1 MGRRRWW
8 ARRGGKLPGLLAGG
22 HARSAGSGEAVCGS
36 RIPLVAGARGIV
48 MARVRVARAVMARV
62 RVARAVIAR
71 AVVPWVALP
80 PVFMAWR
87 VEPWRVEPWRVE
99 PWRATASVR
108 VDRMVP
114 FRMVPFGVPGPAR
127 ESPVRIWLLRTGLP
141 GITGIRLVRGE
152 PGRAFG
158 RRVAVLVAVPDIG
171 WVPVRRS
178 TAGTAI
184 TPGVGSTP
192 AMPGPRPALLLD
204 RRHGPLRRRRKGAV
218 AAESPV
224 SSWLSR
230 PWRRVSR
237 SWSS

>member
-36 RIPLVAGARGIV
+36 RIPLVAGARGI
-48 MARVRVARAVMARV
+48 VMARV